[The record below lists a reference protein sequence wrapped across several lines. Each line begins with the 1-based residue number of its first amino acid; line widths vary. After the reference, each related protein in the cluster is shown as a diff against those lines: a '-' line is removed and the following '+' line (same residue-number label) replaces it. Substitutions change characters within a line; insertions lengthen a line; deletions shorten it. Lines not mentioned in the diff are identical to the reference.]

1 VIEDLA
7 KSASFADDLTSTS
20 PTTKVLPNFKRLQSA
35 TSSSSIVGF
44 FRKSIEQF
52 VVTAKGSLPIC
63 ARSKI
68 YIPISTRLKIVGP
81 ETVPPG
87 RKFSCVIF

>member
-1 VIEDLA
+1 MIKLA
-7 KSASFADDLTSTS
+7 PLQQLKFYLILKDYSRHIA
-20 PTTKVLPNFKRLQSA
+20 PHPVLVFFKK
-35 TSSSSIVGF
+35 F
-44 FRKSIEQF
+44 IEQF
-52 VVTAKGSLPIC
+52 VVTAGGSLTIC

-68 YIPISTRLKIVGP
+68 YIPIPTRLKIVGP